1 MNERIEALKQSLRDL
16 DASIPV
22 GTEPDDAQRA
32 ERARLEREL
41 LQAVMQ
47 SGPATDAAPHP
58 ASAPVAPPVA
68 TPAGE
73 DTTPAPKASKA
84 LLAGLAVAVVAV
96 AVAGYVWKGQ
106 PAALSGTPTA
116 QAPAAGSQEE
126 QIAAMV
132 GKLESRLKTQ
142 PDDAQGWSMLGRSY
156 SVLGRYNEA
165 VNAFK
170 KVIELQPK
178 DAQGYA
184 DQADALAMANGRQLT
199 GEPEKLIG
207 KALELDPKN
216 LKALALAGTIA
227 FDKGDFAAAV
237 RHWEDAIVAGEADT
251 ELVRNLQAGVAE
263 ARTRGGMP
271 PAAGGTSAPAATAQ
285 APKAPA
291 ATAAAGTAQVS
302 GRVTLAPALQA
313 RAAPTDTVFVFA
325 QSVDGPRV
333 PLAVLRKQVKDLP
346 FDFVLD
352 DSMAMNA
359 AMNLSS
365 ASQVVV
371 SARVSKSGNAVRQPG
386 DLLGASSAVA
396 VGTKGIAI
404 QIGEEIK

>member
-1 MNERIEALKQSLRDL
+1 MNDRIETLKQRLREL

-22 GTEPDDAQRA
+22 GTEPDASQRA

-41 LQAVMQ
+41 LQAVMA
-47 SGPATDAAPHP
+47 SGPAPAAAP
-58 ASAPVAPPVA
+58 AVAPAAAPAAA
-68 TPAGE
+68 TPAASV
-73 DTTPAPKASKA
+73 PAEAAAAKASKG
-84 LLAGLAVAVVAV
+84 LWAGIAVVVVGV
-96 AVAGYVWKGQ
+96 AVAGYLWKGQ
-106 PAALSGTPTA
+106 PAALTGTPPAA

-156 SVLGRYNEA
+156 SVLGRYTDA

-184 DQADALAMANGRQLT
+184 DQADALAMANGRQLA
-199 GEPEKLIG
+199 GEPEKLIA

-227 FDKGDFAAAV
+227 FDKGDYPAAV
-237 RHWEDAIVAGEADT
+237 RHWENAIAAGEGDS
-251 ELVRNLQAGVAE
+251 ELVKNLQAGVAE

-271 PAAGGTSAPAATAQ
+271 PAAGASPAAPAASAQ
-285 APKAPA
+285 ATKP
-291 ATAAAGTAQVS
+291 AAAGGAQVA

-313 RAAPTDTVFVFA
+313 KAAPTDTVFVFA
-325 QSVDGPRV
+325 QAVDGPRV
-333 PLAVLRKQVKDLP
+333 PLAIVRKQVKDLP

-352 DSMAMNA
+352 DSMAMNP
-359 AMNLSS
+359 AMSLSTVQ
-365 ASQVVV
+365 QVVV

-386 DLLGASSAVA
+386 DLLGTAPAVA

-404 QIGEEIK
+404 QIAEEIK